1 MITFISVLFHHLLM
15 LFVAHVNCS
24 AMYAPPLRC
33 CCRALVERQGASRRS
48 PPAAGGWWDVPVS
61 PRRDSKEALQRGA
74 WLQYRD
80 AKRALQKH
88 FSLFLPACFSL
99 RFMKTPHRSSVAA
112 EGKIRHFIAALS
124 RLRCTDCTARDQFI
138 AHKSVSGW
146 SFLSGLRSDL
156 SFVSN

>member
-124 RLRCTDCTARDQFI
+124 SSDAPTAQHETSLSPIKVFQGG
-138 AHKSVSGW
+138 VS
-146 SFLSGLRSDL
+146 FSGLRSDL